1 MSGGRAGPSVAT
13 IGVAKGNPKPGGT
26 DRTAPVDPTTLAA
39 MTTSEGHGGDDP
51 RASVRAIA
59 RRAAAR
65 ARGQAPA
72 SSRASAGAEAVQVEA
87 VRPVAA
93 APQQEE
99 RPQEEERE
107 LVGEGLVRAAPEG
120 SELVVPPRARITPMA
135 RELAFQKGVTLVTGR
150 SAEPLGPAGPAGAAR
165 RSPARIAVASDHGG
179 HALKEELLPL
189 LREMGERPVD
199 LGPDTAEVSVDYPD
213 FARLVALEVSEGRA
227 HLGIVVDGAGIGSAM
242 VANKVPGV
250 LAANCWNAAS
260 ARNAREHNH
269 ANVLTLGS
277 GHLDLAAARDVIEA
291 FLTTPVGEGR
301 HERRARK
308 TAAVEAEHLRARALA
323 RTYDEGRS

>member
-93 APQQEE
+93 AS
-99 RPQEEERE
+99 PQEEERE

-135 RELAFQKGVTLVTGR
+135 RELAFQKGVTFVTGR
-150 SAEPLGPAGPAGAAR
+150 SAEPLGPVGAPR

>member
-1 MSGGRAGPSVAT
+1 M
-13 IGVAKGNPKPGGT
+13 
-26 DRTAPVDPTTLAA
+26 
-39 MTTSEGHGGDDP
+39 
-51 RASVRAIA
+51 
-59 RRAAAR
+59 
-65 ARGQAPA
+65 
-72 SSRASAGAEAVQVEA
+72 
-87 VRPVAA
+87 
-93 APQQEE
+93 
-99 RPQEEERE
+99 
-107 LVGEGLVRAAPEG
+107 
-120 SELVVPPRARITPMA
+120 
-135 RELAFQKGVTLVTGR
+135 
-150 SAEPLGPAGPAGAAR
+150 
-165 RSPARIAVASDHGG
+165 
-179 HALKEELLPL
+179 
-189 LREMGERPVD
+189 
-199 LGPDTAEVSVDYPD
+199 
-213 FARLVALEVSEGRA
+213 
-227 HLGIVVDGAGIGSAM
+227 VDGAGIGSAM